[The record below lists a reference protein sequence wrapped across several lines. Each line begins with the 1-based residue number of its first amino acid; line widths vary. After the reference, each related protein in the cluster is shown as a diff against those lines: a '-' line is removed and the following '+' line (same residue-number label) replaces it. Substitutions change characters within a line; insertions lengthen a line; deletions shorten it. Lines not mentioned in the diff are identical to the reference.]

1 MPRSE
6 SAFPWHGATWAALTR
21 DPARLPHGLLLH
33 GPAGLGKRD
42 LALRL
47 AARLLCLAPADGDA
61 CGGCRSCALLIA
73 GAHPDFVPV
82 APLNDSRFITVDQVR
97 ELADFLALRPHTATR
112 KVIVLHPADA
122 LNINAANS
130 LLKILEEPPLG
141 SFLILVTDKPARLA
155 ATVRSRCT
163 QIALP
168 LPSRSEAL
176 TWLGSRSD
184 AGADPALMLDLA
196 GGAPLRAI
204 EFALA
209 GFLEQRRQL
218 LDDIVALRGQR
229 GSPLTCA
236 ARWKTVGTRA
246 ALAWFHEMLADVVR
260 ISVAGA
266 GVRLSNPDLQNRLQE
281 LGKDLHLNRLYE
293 FIDVVSESLRQLSG
307 PLDELLVLEDILI
320 RWNRLGRLSSTL
332 K

>member
-1 MPRSE
+1 MRHGE
-6 SAFPWHGATWAALTR
+6 TAFPWHASTWAGLTR

-33 GPAGLGKRD
+33 GAAGLGKRE

-61 CGGCRSCALLIA
+61 CGTCRSCELLLA
-73 GAHPDFVPV
+73 GAHPDFVLV
-82 APLNDSRFITVDQVR
+82 GPLEDSRFITVDQVR
-97 ELADFLALRPHTATR
+97 ELAEFLALRPHTATR
-112 KVIVLHPADA
+112 KAIVLHPADA
-122 LNINAANS
+122 LNVNAANS

-168 LPSRSEAL
+168 LPSRQQAL
-176 TWLGSRSD
+176 AWLASGPD
-184 AGADPALMLDLA
+184 LGADPAVLLDLA
-196 GGAPLRAI
+196 GGAPLRAV
-204 EFALA
+204 EFARG

-218 LDDIVALRGQR
+218 LDDVIALREQH

-236 ARWKTVGTRA
+236 ARWKTIGTRA
-246 ALAWFHEMLADVVR
+246 ALAWFHGMLADVVR
-260 ISVAGA
+260 VGVAGA
-266 GVRLSNPDLQNRLQE
+266 AARLANPDLRSRLQE
-281 LGKDLHLNRLYE
+281 LGKDLHLNKLYE
-293 FIDVVSESLRQLSG
+293 FIDVVSESLQQLSG